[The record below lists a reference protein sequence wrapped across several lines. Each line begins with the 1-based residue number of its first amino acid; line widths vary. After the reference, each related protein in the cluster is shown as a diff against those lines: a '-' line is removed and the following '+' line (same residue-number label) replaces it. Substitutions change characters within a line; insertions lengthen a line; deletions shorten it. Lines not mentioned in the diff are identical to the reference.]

1 MNKKRILGIVALPT
15 LAIAGMLLPLGLSGQ
30 TNQVGQVSLGNRAP
44 VQPVS
49 MAMPQFRPAEP
60 SVAAYGGPPGV
71 LEFNQGVGF
80 NMTDPSSTALFGP
93 QISFHSTFGE
103 GLGFT
108 EESFGL
114 NALIPWH
121 LVPGQ
126 TVLLF
131 DAAASVT
138 DDGGGTYRGGLV
150 YRNFDTARNRIFG
163 WNGYYD
169 LDQGV
174 RRDDGYPVSYTHL
187 TLPTKA

>member
-80 NMTDPSSTALFGP
+80 NMTDPSLS
-93 QISFHSTFGE
+93 
-103 GLGFT
+103 
-108 EESFGL
+108 
-114 NALIPWH
+114 LIH
-121 LVPGQ
+121 
-126 TVLLF
+126 
-131 DAAASVT
+131 
-138 DDGGGTYRGGLV
+138 
-150 YRNFDTARNRIFG
+150 I
-163 WNGYYD
+163 
-169 LDQGV
+169 
-174 RRDDGYPVSYTHL
+174 
-187 TLPTKA
+187 